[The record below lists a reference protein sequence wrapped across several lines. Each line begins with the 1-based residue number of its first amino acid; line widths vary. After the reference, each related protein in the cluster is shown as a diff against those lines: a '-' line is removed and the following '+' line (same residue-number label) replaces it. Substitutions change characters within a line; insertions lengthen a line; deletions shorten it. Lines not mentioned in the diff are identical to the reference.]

1 MSNDPGVAQVFDQ
14 SGIVGA
20 RKLASEYS
28 FRLEGIQT
36 TIRVWIYEGVNGDW
50 VEADQN
56 YYLQA
61 PGMKEPA
68 VPEKARYAS
77 PEEALREVVA
87 CFLEGYEQAVKA
99 GHQPDSDWL
108 MPGY

>member
-1 MSNDPGVAQVFDQ
+1 MIDDSGVAQVLDQ

-20 RKLASEYS
+20 RELVSEYS
-28 FRLEGIQT
+28 FRLEGILT
-36 TIRVWIYEGVNGDW
+36 TIRVWIYKGVNGNW

-68 VPEKARYAS
+68 VPEAARYGSA
-77 PEEALREVVA
+77 EEALRDITA
-87 CFLEGYEQAVKA
+87 CFLEGYRKAVEA
-99 GHQPDSDWL
+99 GHEPDSNWL